1 MGQQF
6 PHRVKFI
13 FAGGEILDHFS
24 VRSRISPL
32 VGKLMT
38 VSKMGQQFPHHEKF
52 IFTGG
57 EILDRFSV
65 WPSISEQ
72 KNGQESPHQ

>member
-6 PHRVKFI
+6 PHHGKFI
-13 FAGGEILDHFS
+13 FAGGEILDRFS

-38 VSKMGQQFPHHEKF
+38 VWKMGQQFPHQVKF
-52 IFTGG
+52 IFAGG
-57 EILDRFSV
+57 EIIDCFSS
-65 WPSISEQ
+65 WEMNNLPTSE
-72 KNGQESPHQ
+72 K

>member
-6 PHRVKFI
+6 PHHEKFI
-13 FAGGEILDHFS
+13 FAGGEIVDCFS

-38 VSKMGQQFPHHEKF
+38 VWKMGQQFPHQAEF
-52 IFTGG
+52 IFAGG
-57 EILDRFSV
+57 EILDRLSV
-65 WPSISEQ
+65 RSRISPLVG
-72 KNGQESPHQ
+72 KLLTV